1 MKSISIFIL
10 LFIIK
15 SSISNS
21 SIDELSI
28 SKFIYRIKKEG
39 NFEIIKSIKKLYGQD
54 FAIIS
59 CEELYRNTYGN
70 CKKLITEYMPSL
82 DYSKRKKNGRIGS
95 ILFHNIMKKNI
106 ANDHYKLI
114 KLLKPN
120 DYWDKLREI
129 LSKKLSPEKAKL
141 IADRIIKR
149 VEQEL
154 GQRQR
159 QEKEPEKEKEK
170 EKEPEKEKEKEKER
184 ELEKEKELEKKLEKE
199 QVQIN

>member
-15 SSISNS
+15 SSISNI
-21 SIDELSI
+21 SIDEYSI
-28 SKFIYRIKKEG
+28 HKFINRIKKEG

-82 DYSKRKKNGRIGS
+82 NYSKIKTKRPIGS
-95 ILFHNIMKKNI
+95 YLIHKIMKKND
-106 ANDHYKLI
+106 ANDYYKLFKI
-114 KLLKPN
+114 LKPN

-129 LSKKLSPEKAKL
+129 LSKTLSPEEAKL

-149 VEQEL
+149 A
-154 GQRQR
+154 
-159 QEKEPEKEKEK
+159 
-170 EKEPEKEKEKEKER
+170 
-184 ELEKEKELEKKLEKE
+184 E
-199 QVQIN
+199 QVCSNHFLMISLQTKR